1 MGSNE
6 WSLDC
11 CFNGDC
17 TVITKLEAILS
28 LVPNAQVVIID
39 NSVDWIEPSVAP
51 VTEDQIQDEITR
63 LTLLEPFNVCKEK
76 AKQLIASTDWSTLSD
91 VGLANQSEFIA
102 YRAALRALIINP
114 VADPV
119 FPTEP
124 TPVWS

>member
-1 MGSNE
+1 M
-6 WSLDC
+6 
-11 CFNGDC
+11 
-17 TVITKLEAILS
+17 ITKFDAILS
-28 LVPNAQVVIID
+28 LVPDAQVSVTD
-39 NSVDWIEPSVAP
+39 NDIVDWIDPVEPP
-51 VTEDQIQDEITR
+51 VTEKQIEDEIAR
-63 LTLLEPFNVCKEK
+63 LTALEPINACKEK
-76 AKQLIASTDWSTLSD
+76 AKSAIAATDWSVLTD